1 MEGRHQPLA
10 SREDFALAQKMQKVR
25 TCGTTDHPH
34 LLTGIA
40 YCADCGSPLYAK
52 KRGQYW
58 YLNCYGYYRD
68 PVAHRCTSH
77 SIREDRVVRAVE
89 DALHALAQNQV
100 DIQGV
105 IQKCARKQHHAQ
117 DVQGQR
123 RKLEQQL
130 ENARRARLDAYKDKA
145 AGILQAEE
153 FDYISRSLRQE
164 EARCRQE
171 LDRLARQEENRSQ
184 LCILEQ
190 KTRVFLQ
197 FDHLEKSQLQQLVRR
212 VEVDDRKQIHIFF
225 NFAAPRKEGDCPP
238 FLNRGNR
245 LFLWPSLGGVR
256 PKWNIPHNS
265 RGFIPAKNRKVRAL
279 GAKNVGITIG
289 MKSCADKYVKRK
301 ENILLRMTKLDDA
314 GCPAKAIC

>member
-1 MEGRHQPLA
+1 MTDK
-10 SREDFALAQKMQKVR
+10 SRRFTGLWNAETIRQILSHPVYQGDMAQQFTRTVNYKV
-25 TCGTTDHPH
+25 H
-34 LLTGIA
+34 LRRRV
-40 YCADCGSPLYAK
+40 DCGGGTPSAVGQPGGLCPGSENAKSPYMRNDRPSPSAHRDCLLCRLRQPALRK

-190 KTRVFLQ
+190 KIRVFLQ

-238 FLNRGNR
+238 F
-245 LFLWPSLGGVR
+245 
-256 PKWNIPHNS
+256 
-265 RGFIPAKNRKVRAL
+265 
-279 GAKNVGITIG
+279 
-289 MKSCADKYVKRK
+289 
-301 ENILLRMTKLDDA
+301 
-314 GCPAKAIC
+314 